1 MEIFMNLGKKIIILA
16 TLVVLGM
23 QTLSCVLE
31 IGFLYRKI
39 EGGYLTKYK
48 LSGTAIVRK
57 LERSLLYGKKI
68 DKLNYNR
75 LLKGLVPKDASGI
88 TINDATGKE
97 LYALNDV
104 KIAGMGVINK
114 SDVVLKKKQ
123 YYAMAFPIYQVDEF
137 KGNMFVFISDRGIRD
152 KIMPIIKDVVVK
164 FIVIF
169 VALIFMLYIILHIF
183 MEKPFGVYI
192 NNLREAIE
200 KKDISVLSAVGV
212 NMGDYS
218 RVEALINKLKG
229 VKWLELKKSDNTK
242 LNKAEQEFV
251 LSNQQLWSKI
261 TEDVYQKHNYSS
273 PAEQS

>member
-39 EGGYLTKYK
+39 EAGYLTKYK

-104 KIAGMGVINK
+104 KIADMGVINK